1 MDLLSEELPGWGLTE
16 REVAWLW
23 LVLESRE
30 RIQMDECQLNSQ
42 TM

>member
-1 MDLLSEELPGWGLTE
+1 MAVNEMDLLSEELPGWGLSE

-30 RIQMDECQLNSQ
+30 RHSDG
-42 TM
+42 